1 MPGPG
6 LGNTHDKNKS
16 LWEIDIINC
25 LVVRE
30 KYVRILFHRIL
41 SIIFFLGILLQF
53 KVIKKKEKKKK
64 KDITSYDNL
73 RVVCIYIFFPK
84 FYENPAGGI
93 NPKPPPLNQKEN

>member
-1 MPGPG
+1 VGDRHYKLFG
-6 LGNTHDKNKS
+6 SSREVCTYTFSQNFIHNFFFGN
-16 LWEIDIINC
+16 IIAIQS
-25 LVVRE
+25 
-30 KYVRILFHRIL
+30 Y
-41 SIIFFLGILLQF
+41 
-53 KVIKKKEKKKK
+53 KKKEKKKK